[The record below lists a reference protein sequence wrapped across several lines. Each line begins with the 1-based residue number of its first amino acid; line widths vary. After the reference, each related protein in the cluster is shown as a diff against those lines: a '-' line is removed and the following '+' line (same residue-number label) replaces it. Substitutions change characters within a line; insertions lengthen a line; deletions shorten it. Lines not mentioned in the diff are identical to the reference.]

1 MGEIPVAILQ
11 ISKKGQILIPRKLR
25 DKAGL
30 KPGSSVQI
38 IKEQHQLILKPVSAD
53 PIAAATGF
61 LGIKESLTR
70 DLLKEHKE
78 EAWRISASFPKPT

>member
-1 MGEIPVAILQ
+1 VAILQ

-25 DKAGL
+25 ERAGL
-30 KPGSSVQI
+30 KPGSSVQVI
-38 IKEQHQLILKPVSAD
+38 GEEHQLILTPVPED

-61 LGIKESLTR
+61 LNIEESLTS

-78 EAWRISASFPKPT
+78 EARRERKSRPR